1 MDKKQDKK
9 LEMYQGVRDLL
20 LDTASEIIDLMP
32 MMGGYRTELV
42 NNIIS
47 INIYEGTQ
55 NTDRKGVTESK
66 DHLKI
71 DMITIA
77 GDVSRKVQSYASDI
91 KDYELLKEVKYSEA
105 ELNHITGNS
114 AVALCDVIYNYAKDK
129 EAVLGDYGIDATVL
143 VSLRKAI
150 DNFAVS
156 IPKPNRSIV
165 TRRMATNALVAL
177 FLATDTLLYDQ
188 MDPAVGAVK
197 LSQPTFYENYIIS
210 RKLEKPS
217 SHPLAIRCLIVDVE
231 GNPIPNAAAFFAKTK
246 STFKTKQKGYFY
258 VKNFAEGKYQ
268 VTVTRMGYVTQII
281 TVIVA
286 SGKRTDVKVVMT
298 AVEEVGSGE

>member
-1 MDKKQDKK
+1 MDKKQNKK

-20 LDTASEIIDLMP
+20 MGTESEIIDLMP

-42 NNIIS
+42 DNIIS
-47 INIYEGTQ
+47 ITLYAGTQ
-55 NTDRKGVTESK
+55 NTDRKGVTEAK

-71 DMITIA
+71 EMITIA

-91 KDYELLKEVKYSEA
+91 KDYELLNEVKYSESKL
-105 ELNHITGNS
+105 ERVTGNS
-114 AVALCDVIYNYAKDK
+114 AVALCDVIYNYALDK
-129 EAVLGDYGIDATVL
+129 EAVLGGYGVDAGLL

-165 TRRMATNALVAL
+165 TRQMATNALVAL
-177 FLATDTLLYDQ
+177 FLATDTLLYEQ

-197 LSQPTFYENYIIS
+197 LSQPTFYENYFIS

-217 SHPLAIRCLIVDVE
+217 SHPLAIRCQVVDVA
-231 GNPIPNAAAFFAKTK
+231 GNPIPGTKAFFTKTK

-258 VKNFAEGKYQ
+258 VKNFHEGKYQ
-268 VTVTRMGYVTQII
+268 VTITRMGYVTQII
-281 TVIVA
+281 TIIVA
-286 SGKRTDVKVVMT
+286 SGKRTDVKVVMVT
-298 AVEEVGSGE
+298 V